1 MNGKTFEDNDM
12 NQPLPISTGIDVAAR
27 APRASTLV
35 SPRASRLV
43 SFKPMLAPLLAV
55 LVLAGCATAPVVEP
69 VAVPAAPA
77 AFKELDGRWA
87 ALAPAEAQP
96 RGAWWKAFAD
106 PLLDDLVA
114 RADRNNTSVQLAAA
128 RLTQAR
134 ALVRSANADR
144 LPQIGIGGSAQR
156 ATASPAFG
164 TTAPATVLSAG
175 ATASYEP
182 DLFGRLAKTRDA
194 AELDAQSREALVQ
207 STRLVVES
215 DVAQTYFVLRALD
228 AERALV
234 RQTVGAYRDTLH
246 LTERR
251 YAAGDVAELDL
262 ARVRTEVAAT
272 ESQALALDRNRA
284 QFEHALAVLLGELP
298 SGFTLAETDWSGALP
313 QVPPGVPSTVLA
325 RRPDVA
331 AAQRAMAAAQLR
343 VGVAQAAWFPDV
355 SLTAQGGFASTDIGD
370 LFKWSARAWGV
381 GALLA
386 LPIFDGG
393 RRESGVQSAAAQW
406 DASAASY
413 REQVL
418 VAFRE
423 VEDQL
428 SALRLLSDQATA
440 QAAAVDSA
448 SRATVLSTSRYRNG
462 YVSQLELLDARRS
475 ELANRRLALQVRS
488 EQYQATVGLIRAL
501 GGGWGAPAPTAQ
513 SNTPVA
519 RTAG

>member
-1 MNGKTFEDNDM
+1 MNH
-12 NQPLPISTGIDVAAR
+12 
-27 APRASTLV
+27 
-35 SPRASRLV
+35 
-43 SFKPMLAPLLAV
+43 KPVFPTRWALAPLLAA
-55 LVLAGCATAPVVEP
+55 LVLAGCASTPVIEP
-69 VAVPAAPA
+69 IAAPAAPL

-87 ALAPAEAQP
+87 ALQPAEAQA
-96 RGAWWKAFAD
+96 RGEWWKAFAD

-114 RADRNNTSVQLAAA
+114 RADRNNTGIQLAAA
-128 RLTQAR
+128 RLAQAR
-134 ALVRSANADR
+134 ALLRSADADR
-144 LPQIGIGGSAQR
+144 LPQIGFSGGAQR

-164 TTAPATVLSAG
+164 TTVPGTVLNAG
-175 ATASYEP
+175 VGASYEP
-182 DLFGRLAKTRDA
+182 DLFGRLAKASNA
-194 AELDAQSREALVQ
+194 AALDARSREALVQ
-207 STRLVVES
+207 STRLLVQS
-215 DVAQTYFVLRALD
+215 DVAQTYFGLRALD

-234 RQTVGAYRDTLH
+234 RQTVAAYRDTLQ

-272 ESQALALDRNRA
+272 ESQALALDRRRA
-284 QFEHALAVLLGELP
+284 ELEHALAVLLGELP
-298 SGFTLAETDWSGALP
+298 SALTVNEADWSGALP

-331 AAQRAMAAAQLR
+331 AAQRAMQAAQAR

-355 SLTAQGGFASTDIGD
+355 SLTASGGLASADLGD

-381 GALLA
+381 GALLS

-393 RRESGVQSAAAQW
+393 RREAGVQNASAQW
-406 DASAASY
+406 DAAAASY

-418 VAFRE
+418 VAFRD

-428 SALRLLSDQATA
+428 SALRLLADQASA
-440 QAAAVDSA
+440 QAQAVDSA
-448 SRATVLSTSRYRNG
+448 SRATVLSNSRYRNG

-488 EQYQATVGLIRAL
+488 AQYQSTIGLIRAL
-501 GGGWGAPAPTAQ
+501 GGGWGEAPRAAA
-513 SNTPVA
+513 TPGPA
-519 RTAG
+519 SG